1 MYICFEKN
9 FGGDNMSKIL
19 SLAYDIIENPDKAN
33 NICIN
38 MDKDNLNDLY
48 YTVKKFYDLYTDNI
62 DYKYRI
68 DNVLNTI
75 SYYIRISEEYASL

>member
-1 MYICFEKN
+1 
-9 FGGDNMSKIL
+9 MSRIL
-19 SLAYDIIENPDKAN
+19 KLAYDIIEHLDKAN

-48 YTVKKFYDLYTDNI
+48 YTVEKFYDLYTYNI
-62 DYKYRI
+62 NYKYRI

-75 SYYIRISEEYASL
+75 SYYIQSEEYVSL